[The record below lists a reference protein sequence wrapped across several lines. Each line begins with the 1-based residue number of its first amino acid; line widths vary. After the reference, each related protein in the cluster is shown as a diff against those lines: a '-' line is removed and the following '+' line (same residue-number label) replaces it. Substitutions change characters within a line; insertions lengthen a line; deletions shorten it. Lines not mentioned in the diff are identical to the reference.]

1 MNYQSVLKRIEDEK
15 KDERLSAKLFRYTGL
30 MQAIEFF
37 SQKLVFE
44 QIIEA
49 AFDFI
54 NELLLVDHSA
64 IYVYDNDSY
73 TLKKEKC
80 FTNVPK
86 EIKNTEGLKNL
97 ATFYGTV
104 LYEKEN
110 INRFFNTELTES
122 LALNALVP
130 LIIEDR
136 LYGFIL
142 VSSKRM
148 NEDDYIISES
158 LMKLINTALENF
170 SRYEK
175 LMKVNVEL
183 DEKIFNLFAINQSS
197 KVLLSE
203 LRMDLLYNISIDVFS
218 ELTHSTITGFVLFDD
233 KSSTYTLKSY
243 KDVFYKLKDATVSL
257 SLNRATKINP
267 NKVIIDLSCE
277 EDIRYFNDLFEE
289 GIEQLADLKTKYVV
303 LIQKS
308 YQIFG
313 FVTLSETVTGSEYG
327 ESIFELIESLASSTY
342 TALSNAKLFGQ
353 VNEQKRIIQN
363 KLNKVISLNN
373 LTKNINS
380 SNSVETLMDMTTKT
394 LELSFNVE
402 KGLFCLFNQDANE
415 FDVYQGIN
423 IPSSQLKIIPN
434 DNWKRVFEGDC
445 VFAIGSSM
453 VEDFVGKDMAELAG
467 DVQGILIVPI
477 YVDIIESQVLGALII
492 FKYENILIDNEEYLL
507 TMETIAGHIAPV
519 LNNLSTMKR
528 QQRFLLPNYIEIFKR
543 DLKKEIN
550 SAKECEINLTVFQ
563 ITDNRKFL
571 FRGNTVLDNLK
582 SEFKKVYPFS
592 YNNIFIIENDE
603 EKDAEDKIKQVTGI
617 KDLKITKMIMG
628 EDFKDFAD
636 FFNLYK

>member
-1 MNYQSVLKRIEDEK
+1 MNYQSVLQRIEDEK

-64 IYVYDNDSY
+64 IYVFDHDSY
-73 TLKKEKC
+73 ILKKEKS

-86 EIKNTEGLKNL
+86 EIENTEGLKNL

-104 LYEKEN
+104 LYGKEN
-110 INRFFNTELTES
+110 ISKFFNEDLTES
-122 LALNALVP
+122 LGLNALVP
-130 LIIEDR
+130 LIIEDK

-142 VSSKRM
+142 VSSKVM
-148 NEDDYIISES
+148 SEDDYIISES

-233 KSSTYTLKSY
+233 KSSTYMLKSY
-243 KDVFYKLKDATVSL
+243 KDVFYKLKDASISL
-257 SLNRATKINP
+257 SMNRTTKINP
-267 NKVIIDLSCE
+267 NKVIIDLSNE
-277 EDIRYFNDLFEE
+277 EDNKYFNDLFEE
-289 GIEQLADLKTKYVV
+289 GTEQLAQLKTKYVV
-303 LIQKS
+303 LILKS

-313 FVTLSETVTGSEYG
+313 FVTLSETVTGADYG

-402 KGLFCLFNQDANE
+402 KGAFCLFNQETNE
-415 FDVYQGIN
+415 FDVCQGIN
-423 IPSSQLKIIPN
+423 IPSTKFKIIPN

-445 VFAIGSSM
+445 VFAVGSSM
-453 VEDFVGKDMAELAG
+453 VEDFVGNDMAELVG

-477 YVDIIESQVLGALII
+477 CIDIIETQVLGALII

-550 SAKECEINLTVFQ
+550 SAKECEINLTIFQ
-563 ITDNRKFL
+563 ITDHRKFL
-571 FRGNTVLDNLK
+571 FKGNTILDNLK
-582 SEFKKVYPFS
+582 TEFKNVYPFS

-603 EKDAEDKIKQVTGI
+603 EKNAEAKIKQATGI
-617 KDLKITKMIMG
+617 KDLKIAKMVMG

-636 FFNLYK
+636 FFSLYK